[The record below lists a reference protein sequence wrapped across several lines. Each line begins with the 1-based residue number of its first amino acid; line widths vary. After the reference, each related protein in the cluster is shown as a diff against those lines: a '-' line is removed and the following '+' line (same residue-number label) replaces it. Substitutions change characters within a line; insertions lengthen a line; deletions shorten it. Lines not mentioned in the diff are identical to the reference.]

1 MSEDQPKATLNSPLS
16 TGIIYQFTEDT
27 LDEALG
33 TYGLGNTAAA
43 LANRAGASVK
53 PELSFNIESL
63 RSAEAPILDLMPLT
77 KDMTKE
83 QRLAY
88 FNNDEAIL
96 SLFSNVDDFGMYD
109 PSRSTAP
116 GLAALAQSYAQNVLE
131 GTFMGEGAAL
141 ALTGAKKIADKMP
154 ARSVPQIMAKLGL
167 YGVTGLFGAKVGQ
180 EVGEAVT
187 EYAAGKPNPIVPSLN
202 AYKNWGETTGLG
214 MNPSSLTMSFR
225 YTADPN
231 FLGASRFIDNYQRVS
246 KGGSPTAQRMMELAQ
261 SSSGLKPSVF
271 KQALDA
277 RQGGKYFGGRLGFD
291 PSKGP
296 VGMRVMS
303 AAEGAISSSKEKAF
317 AAPFATP
324 VLEALSAAGAGVGA
338 FAAESVAPDSEGGR
352 FAAEFIGAALPGPA
366 AELTMR
372 SGKTA
377 IKKLRDLAR
386 RWYTN
391 RAETLSDAPKKE
403 GIGRLVDAIER
414 SNQYTGEEQLNQF
427 LDILLNAPEDVGSVS
442 LAASTADSSLT
453 PVLRMIDADLSRV
466 SDELSVATEK
476 GREQFLTKAKQTI
489 LDLRDKDGSP
499 EAINFAAALEQGL
512 FEESLTNNMNDR
524 LEKFF
529 LALERVSGGD
539 PQELEK
545 YNISGQVYDRLD
557 NFLEQV
563 KERETAFWSE
573 VGPYEIQG
581 FSEENLPT
589 TMTVFDRDQQQGGLK
604 FKSETDKA
612 GFFASLPRG
621 AVTDLTKIFNYFG
634 RNLDGS
640 LMESADGA
648 APTATAVIS
657 EAQRTLNKANNASAG
672 FPYPDRPTVNISS
685 ETGFP
690 TTQLVDRMVDQ
701 GASVDEIIR
710 AAREEAGRQRSL
722 SSKSGS
728 NHDRLAKAF
737 DAQATQLATDGLGG
751 AGQATTVSAPDLNA
765 AQARFD
771 DAREGFFAADS
782 GDRLRPDKRQ
792 QVEAYI
798 RNLNKVSPED
808 MEEHISNRFSG
819 FGRDSQ
825 GDPFDYN
832 AAEEA
837 YVRAAAD
844 LSLQR
849 RAAQESVQ
857 TGFEQGQITGPSVDG
872 EELENPLTATR
883 LRDVRSKLL
892 AQARVLRK
900 VPDPSKGG
908 ASQARQL
915 ENLAHAMNEDLLSDK
930 TASATYNQAR
940 AFTLAARA
948 VTERTFL
955 GTLADVDSKG
965 RPRISRE
972 GMLDFLFKQGGN
984 DAVSLRQQELDVT
997 KDFIRAQMGL
1007 EPDIAEDTVGDI
1019 DGAYQT
1025 GLRYIISEIAEEK
1038 PDPREGRQGESIL
1051 QINPTKLK
1059 NFKKNPANKEILAKY
1074 PNIAKDLIDAEKAQ
1088 NLVNTFGK
1096 DAAVFKRSDDF
1107 KALDSVIGTGEKAG
1121 KVVANAISSDN
1132 PFKQLNYLESLIKNK
1147 KDLTVSP
1154 DGKITVNMKPRTT
1167 ILSPE
1172 GVEYTQEQAKAGLRN
1187 SVFAYAV
1194 TKAGGDRYMNPKSMF
1209 TTLFSTLPN
1218 MTGRDVNLME
1228 WMVSKDLMTK
1238 EHVSGVRQALKE
1250 MMNVE
1255 EAFKQGK
1262 LENVLFKN
1270 PTRAK
1275 RTSARML
1282 GATLGVRAQQQMNDL
1297 LSKVGIG
1304 ADGNAMGAGMVA
1316 GKEGSEMSQDLML
1329 RAPEAAVNKAMVL
1342 LMQDP
1347 KMFRTLTMELQNDR
1361 QNAANNKLISNFL
1374 AQFGFQ
1380 QLSRRDAVFLRPIVK
1395 PEEEYVPYEEPVEG
1409 GDEEQAVPASVNTS
1423 PVRDALDIRQLQELN
1438 PVITDILKRAQQS
1451 SLQPLPRRDLPP
1463 STRTAA
1469 PRGVR
1474 KASVDPSGSGISRID
1489 PERARAFFDSPGE
1502 ITFAARGGEMRSG
1515 IGGLFR

>member
-77 KDMTKE
+77 KGMTKE

-88 FNNDEAIL
+88 LNNDEAIL
-96 SLFSNVDDFGMYD
+96 SLFSNVDDFGLYD
-109 PSRSTAP
+109 PSRNTAP
-116 GLAALAQSYAQNVLE
+116 GLSALAQSYAENILE
-131 GTFMGEGAAL
+131 GVTMTEGAAL
-141 ALTGAKKIADKMP
+141 ALTGAKKIADRMP
-154 ARSVPQIMAKLGL
+154 AKSYPQILAKLGL
-167 YGVTGLFGAKVGQ
+167 YAGAGLFGANVGQ

-202 AYKNWGETTGLG
+202 AYKNWGETTALG
-214 MNPSSLTMSFR
+214 GNPSSLSMSFR

-296 VGMRVMS
+296 LGMRAMS
-303 AAEGAISSSKEKAF
+303 AAEGAISSTKEKAF

-338 FAAESVAPDSEGGR
+338 FAAESVAPDSELGR
-352 FAAEFIGAALPGPA
+352 FAGEFIGAAVPGPV
-366 AELTMR
+366 AELTLT

-377 IKKLRDLAR
+377 VKKIRDLAR
-386 RWYTN
+386 RYYTN
-391 RAETLSDAPKKE
+391 RAETLSQATQKE
-403 GIGRLVDAIER
+403 GISRLVDAIER
-414 SNQYTGEEQLNQF
+414 SNQYTGEDQLNQF

-466 SDELSVATEK
+466 SDELTVATEK
-476 GREQFLTKAKQTI
+476 GREQFLAKAKQTI

-512 FEESLTNNMNDR
+512 FEESLTNNMTDR
-524 LEKFF
+524 LDKFF
-529 LALERVSGGD
+529 LALNRVSGGD
-539 PQELEK
+539 PEELKK
-545 YNISGQVYDRLD
+545 YNISGQIYDRLD
-557 NFLEQV
+557 NFLKQV
-563 KERETAFWSE
+563 DERETAFWSE

-581 FSEENLPT
+581 FSEENLPA
-589 TMTVFDRDQQQGGLK
+589 TMTVFDLDQQQGGLK

-612 GFFASLPRG
+612 GFFASLPKG
-621 AVTDLTKIFNYFG
+621 AVGDLTKIFNYFG

-640 LMESADGA
+640 LMESADA
-648 APTATAVIS
+648 ASDQQSVQLTRALEKFQESEDGLRGTDNFGVLQREIERVNQIDNLDDKVTYLRSQSEVYTTRARDYENPRTVTKLGVALDRLATI
-657 EAQRTLNKANNASAG
+657 E
-672 FPYPDRPTVNISS
+672 
-685 ETGFP
+685 
-690 TTQLVDRMVDQ
+690 QLR
-701 GASVDEIIR
+701 
-710 AAREEAGRQRSL
+710 AREEAAS
-722 SSKSGS
+722 
-728 NHDRLAKAF
+728 
-737 DAQATQLATDGLGG
+737 
-751 AGQATTVSAPDLNA
+751 A
-765 AQARFD
+765 AQGA
-771 DAREGFFAADS
+771 
-782 GDRLRPDKRQ
+782 
-792 QVEAYI
+792 V
-798 RNLNKVSPED
+798 
-808 MEEHISNRFSG
+808 
-819 FGRDSQ
+819 
-825 GDPFDYN
+825 
-832 AAEEA
+832 
-837 YVRAAAD
+837 
-844 LSLQR
+844 
-849 RAAQESVQ
+849 
-857 TGFEQGQITGPSVDG
+857 SVDAG
-872 EELENPLTATR
+872 DELENPLTATR

-900 VPDPSKGG
+900 VPDPSRGG

-915 ENLAHAMNEDLLSDK
+915 ENLAHAMNEDLLSDE

-940 AFTLAARA
+940 AFTRAARA

-984 DAVSLRQQELDVT
+984 DAVSLRQRELDVT
-997 KDFIRAQMGL
+997 KDFIRTQMGL
-1007 EPDIAEDTVGDI
+1007 EPNIAEDTVGDV

-1059 NFKKNPANKEILAKY
+1059 NFKAKPSNQEILAKY
-1074 PNIAKDLIDAEKAQ
+1074 PKIAEDLVDVEKAQ
-1088 NLVNTFGK
+1088 NLVSTFQS
-1096 DAAVFKRSDDF
+1096 DVAFFKRSEDF
-1107 KALDSVIGTGEKAG
+1107 KALDNVIGTGEKAG
-1121 KVVANAISSDN
+1121 KIVANAISSDN
-1132 PFKQLNYLESLIKNK
+1132 PFKQLNYLEGLIKNK
-1147 KDLTVSP
+1147 KDITISP
-1154 DGKITVNMKPRTT
+1154 DGEITINMKPRTNIIGPDGT
-1167 ILSPE
+1167 
-1172 GVEYTQEQAKAGLRN
+1172 EYTQEQAKAGLRN
-1187 SVFAYAV
+1187 SIFAYAA
-1194 TKAGGDRYMNPKSMF
+1194 TKAGGDAYMNPKSLF

-1228 WMVSKDLMTK
+1228 WMKSKDLMTE
-1238 EHVSGVRQALKE
+1238 EHVNGVRQALKE

-1255 EAFKQGK
+1255 EAFKEGK

-1316 GKEGSEMSQDLML
+1316 GKEGSEVFQDLLL
-1329 RAPEAAVNKAMVL
+1329 RAPETAVNKAMVM

-1361 QNAANNKLISNFL
+1361 QSAANNKLISNFL

-1409 GDEEQAVPASVNTS
+1409 GAEEQVVPASVNTAPS
-1423 PVRDALDIRQLQELN
+1423 RPRGPADPDAVYERLQRLRN
-1438 PVITDILKRAQQS
+1438 S
-1451 SLQPLPRRDLPP
+1451 SQKPP
-1463 STRTAA
+1463 SGGVLPA
-1469 PRGVR
+1469 PAPVPSGVQT
-1474 KASVDPSGSGISRID
+1474 ASVDSAGSGSTSSETMRRGQALFPND
-1489 PERARAFFDSPGE
+1489 PIFR
-1502 ITFAARGGEMRSG
+1502 TFKRGGDVRSG